1 MARAPE
7 SGPEALEHALGVL
20 ATISGRPLTDEG
32 LSRTA
37 SELAGYL
44 VLITQGHETAAES
57 ARHAELARMMGD
69 RRWQLFSTLLTDRVP
84 RLTSGA
90 DVVRQATHVLK
101 QTGMPTAMSAW
112 DRLQLRAMGL
122 VGPILPGIVGAGVRE
137 RIRNEAQPFL
147 IPGEP
152 DALPKAVQAM
162 KGPGVRVNVNQL
174 GEEVL
179 GHDEAERHMQAYLGL
194 LATPEVDTISVK
206 VSSICAQ
213 LNVLAW
219 EDSFTRVC
227 ASLERLYIAAI
238 GDGSQAA
245 KLVMLD
251 MEAYSDLELTHR
263 AFVEVLDR
271 EAFKALKAGIVLQAY
286 LPDSHAVQCELIAW
300 AQARCARGG
309 SPIQMRLVKG
319 ANLAVE
325 RVESSLQG
333 WALPIYETK
342 PIVDASFKTMV
353 GRGLTDEVLSAVHL
367 GIASH
372 NLFDVSHALTLVRH
386 RGLSGPV
393 HFEVLAGMAGPLTR
407 ALRDLDQEVL
417 VYSPAVAQS
426 HLHSAV
432 AYLVRRL
439 DENTAE
445 ENFLRHSFDMRLGDA
460 AWEGQRE
467 GYLESRRLQRSL
479 DTTPKRQS
487 RVGQD
492 EGPKPGAFHNEPDTD
507 FVLRAHR
514 EWLQAYID
522 RELSQSAPHLPLS
535 IAGETVLRDPVD
547 GFDPSRPG
555 VVPYRISLAT
565 ADDVQRAIDCGV
577 ETQATWSAVPLA
589 DRATLLRRVACAL
602 RAERGALIA
611 GLMMDG
617 GKAVID
623 ADGEI
628 SEAIDFATYY
638 ADTAEAWAALVGLEM
653 APRGLTVITPPWNF
667 PLAIPL
673 GGVFAALVMGNPVIL
688 KPARETAHIAT
699 TVVAL
704 CHDAGIPPEALQLI
718 VATDE
723 VATELITNDA
733 VQTVVLTGGTD
744 TARLFKRLRPNL
756 HLLAE
761 TGGKNATVV
770 SRFADRDLAVNAIV
784 QSAFAHAGQKCSATS
799 LLILTPE
806 LVDDATF
813 VAQLVDAA
821 RSMKVGS
828 AWDLSSRVTP
838 LIHPPSGALARGLT
852 ELAPGESWWLEP
864 VVDATNPRLC
874 SPGIKAG
881 VKPGSFSHM
890 TEFFGPL
897 LSVLVAPNLKTA
909 LAWAND
915 TPYGLTAG
923 LHSLDEREQAT
934 FIAGMD
940 AGNLYVNRTT
950 TGAIVRRQPFGGRK
964 ASCFGPGAK
973 AGGPNYVVQFAH
985 MTDAEGSAPQAAP
998 ISPEVE
1004 RLLGGLAG
1012 SWRAIASADAAEV
1025 EVTFSQS
1032 VDPSQVRGQDNLFR
1046 YQTHRP
1052 VLVVAFD
1059 GADVDDVT
1067 RVALGMTALG
1077 VSFELCAS
1085 PGVDLGPLRS
1095 ALRRGVVQAA
1105 PWSERVT
1112 SGRFARVRALG
1123 DVPSAAYEVANPH
1136 VACLDASPVL
1146 RHARAELRK
1155 VVLEQSV
1162 SVDFHRYGHL
1172 GLRELTASPE

>member
-20 ATISGRPLTDEG
+20 ETISGRPLTDEG

-37 SELAGYL
+37 SEVAGYL
-44 VLITQGHETAAES
+44 LLMTQGHETETES
-57 ARHAELARMMGD
+57 ERHAELARMMGD

-90 DVVRQATHVLK
+90 DVVRQATHVLR

-112 DRLQLRAMGL
+112 DQLQLRAMGWF
-122 VGPILPGIVGAGVRE
+122 GPIVPGIVGAGVRQ
-137 RIRNEAQPFL
+137 RIRKEALPFL

-152 DALPKAVQAM
+152 AALAQAVESM

-179 GHDEAERHMQAYLGL
+179 GHDEAERHMAAYLGL

-219 EDSFTRVC
+219 EDSFARVC
-227 ASLERLYIAAI
+227 ASLERLYIAAM
-238 GDGSQAA
+238 GDGSRPA

-251 MEAYSDLELTHR
+251 MEAYRDLELTHR
-263 AFVEVLDR
+263 AFVEVLGR
-271 EAFKALKAGIVLQAY
+271 EAFKGLKAGIVLQAY
-286 LPDSHAVQCELIAW
+286 LPDSHAVQAELIAW
-300 AQARCARGG
+300 AQARREKGG
-309 SPIQMRLVKG
+309 APIQMRLVKG

-325 RVESSLQG
+325 RVESSIQD

-342 PIVDASFKTMV
+342 PMVDASFKTMV
-353 GRGLTDEVLSAVHL
+353 ARGLTDEALSAVHL

-372 NLFDVSHALTLVRH
+372 NLFDVAHALTLVRH
-386 RGLSGPV
+386 RGLTGPV

-407 ALRDLDQEVL
+407 ALGDLEQEVL
-417 VYSPAVAQS
+417 VYSPAVAKG

-460 AWEGQRE
+460 AWEGQRA
-467 GYLESRRLQRSL
+467 GYHESRRLQRSL

-492 EGPKPGAFHNEPDTD
+492 VAPSPGAFHNEPDTD
-507 FVLRAHR
+507 FTLRAHR
-514 EWLQAYID
+514 EWLQAYVD
-522 RELSQSAPHLPLS
+522 RELSQAPPHLPLS
-535 IAGETVLRDPVD
+535 IAGETVQREPVE

-565 ADDVQRAIDCGV
+565 EGDVARAIECGV
-577 ETQATWSAVPLA
+577 ATQETWSAVPLTE
-589 DRATLLRRVACAL
+589 RAALLRKVAGAL

-623 ADGEI
+623 ADAEI
-628 SEAIDFATYY
+628 SEAIDFAAYY
-638 ADTAEAWAALVGLEM
+638 ADTAEDWAGLDGLEM
-653 APRGLTVITPPWNF
+653 TPRGLTVITPPWNF

-688 KPARETAHIAT
+688 KPARETAYIAT
-699 TVVAL
+699 MAVAL
-704 CHDAGIPPEALQLI
+704 CHDAGIPTEALQLI

-723 VATELITNDA
+723 VATELITNEA
-733 VQTVVLTGGTD
+733 VKTVVLTGGTD
-744 TARLFKRLRPNL
+744 TARLFKRLRPEL

-770 SRFADRDLAVNAIV
+770 SRFSDRDLAVNAIV
-784 QSAFAHAGQKCSATS
+784 QSAFGHAGQKCSATS

-806 LVDDATF
+806 LADDATF

-828 AWDLSSRVTP
+828 AWDLASRVTP
-838 LIHPPSGALARGLT
+838 LIHPPAGALAKGLV
-852 ELAPGESWWLEP
+852 ELAPGERWWLEP
-864 VVDATNPRLC
+864 VIDGENPRLC

-881 VKPGSFSHM
+881 VKPGSFSHT

-897 LSVLVAPNLKTA
+897 LSVLVAPDLKTA
-909 LAWAND
+909 LKWAND

-923 LHSLDEREQAT
+923 LHSLDEREQAM

-973 AGGPNYVVQFAH
+973 AGGPNYVAQFV
-985 MTDAEGSAPQAAP
+985 TLKDVETGAPKAAAV
-998 ISPEVE
+998 SPEVE
-1004 RLLGGLAG
+1004 RLLAGLAP
-1012 SWRAIASADAAEV
+1012 SWREVALADTAEV
-1025 EVTFSQS
+1025 RDTFTRS
-1032 VDPSQVRGQDNLFR
+1032 VDPSKVRGQDNLFR
-1046 YQTHRP
+1046 YQSHRP
-1052 VLVVAFD
+1052 VLVVAFA
-1059 GADVDDVT
+1059 GAKGDDVT
-1067 RVALGMTALG
+1067 RVAFALTALG
-1077 VSFELCAS
+1077 VPFELCAQEAAA
-1085 PGVDLGPLRS
+1085 LGPVSGL
-1095 ALRRGVVQAA
+1095 LGKGVIQKA
-1105 PWSERVT
+1105 PWVERVS
-1112 SGRFARVRALG
+1112 SGRFARLRALG
-1123 DVPSAAYEVANPH
+1123 DVPREAYEIANPH
-1136 VACLDASPVL
+1136 VACVDDSPVL

-1155 VVLEQSV
+1155 YLLEQSV
-1162 SVDFHRYGHL
+1162 SVDFHRYGHM
-1172 GLRELTASPE
+1172 GLRELTESPE